1 MAPGSQTFYQLR
13 APTLSVSQASQKEK
27 NNIIH
32 FDIIYNNVLVEQKPE
47 LLLVSPL
54 KFFLIVSR
62 SLIRDHQSRIA
73 SIVPHIQNPTYADLI
88 ICKSRVQQGLENVS
102 LQFVQSDVEPSF
114 ILLGK
119 NNGGRF
125 LKFKNTTTELVR

>member
-47 LLLVSPL
+47 LLLVSL
-54 KFFLIVSR
+54 L
-62 SLIRDHQSRIA
+62 
-73 SIVPHIQNPTYADLI
+73 N
-88 ICKSRVQQGLENVS
+88 
-102 LQFVQSDVEPSF
+102 SF
-114 ILLGK
+114 S
-119 NNGGRF
+119 
-125 LKFKNTTTELVR
+125 